1 MLIWGIYF
9 YLFIFHNTMKNKR
22 RITYLFIIIVTAALF
37 SYQYLM
43 NESVVLSKNKQ
54 AALSEQ
60 MTSIE
65 QVVKSDITK
74 NTQNFLTFP
83 VENSKDEFT
92 TLYTYFSLHFLDE
105 SPNKKV
111 CERFSNELSKDKF
124 TQTEE
129 TFYTGIERLYYSMNL
144 IELCDQAQL
153 PSNTMANAENAIEKL
168 YKQTY
173 FKEGYFLSNEF
184 KEFREK
190 EGYEEVKMMQ
200 TSMMLELSQKA
211 DVDLNANKAA
221 IAKWLNQFMEDKT
234 DPLFIRHYLKI
245 MKTLDIEPAPSI
257 IDRISYESIIQK
269 DYYEFND
276 LLTIESLTYLHKQE
290 LLTLSREQIL
300 SILQRL
306 TYSSS
311 QFVNIQQEYYVL
323 SIYSNLNQLDHYPL
337 RDKLSNQF
345 NRYVYPDGMMP
356 VFSKTTN
363 PYSPYYSMVVAMQSA
378 DEDDVAA
385 IQLQK
390 YLSGLLKEADVEEL
404 MGLDPFEVLSYIHLK
419 KYIDNSYP
427 DTKEAKEIAE
437 AIKHELPSRVNAGNV
452 IRTSY
457 MIDSLA
463 LLDAELKPVEFPEN
477 TMEIMKKLGQGKT
490 KLFSN
495 STDFSNLLYINSLA
509 ATGKFSKE
517 LKEIVPYVEKINID
531 LSSEVAAYELYH
543 KTLFLKQMEET
554 TDDNAIADQLITLH
568 NGYGYKLNNKQ
579 SYKNFYATML
589 LNRLNQSLLGEEQ
602 IHEQ

>member
-1 MLIWGIYF
+1 
-9 YLFIFHNTMKNKR
+9 MKNKR
-22 RITYLFIIIVTAALF
+22 KITCLFIIIVTVAIF

-43 NESVVLSKNKQ
+43 NEPVVLSKNKE

-65 QVVKSDITK
+65 QAVKSDITK

-83 VENSKDEFT
+83 VEDSKDEFT

-105 SPNKKV
+105 GPNKKV
-111 CERFSNELSKDKF
+111 CERFSNELSKEEF

-129 TFYTGIERLYYSMNL
+129 TFYTGIERLYHSMKL
-144 IELCDQAQL
+144 IELCDQDKL
-153 PSNTMANAENAIEKL
+153 PAHTMANAKDAIEKL
-168 YKQTY
+168 YKQTF

-184 KEFREK
+184 KEFRNK
-190 EGYEEVKMMQ
+190 EGYEEVKLMQ

-211 DVDLNANKAA
+211 GIDLNGNKAA
-221 IAKWLNQFMEDKT
+221 ITKWLNQFMEDKT
-234 DPLFIRHYLKI
+234 DPLFIRHYLEI
-245 MKTLDIEPAPSI
+245 MKTFNIEPATSI

-269 DYYEFND
+269 NYYEFND
-276 LLTIESLTYLHKQE
+276 LLTIESLTYLHKEE
-290 LLTLSREQIL
+290 LLTLNREQLL
-300 SILQRL
+300 SILRTL

-311 QFVNIQQEYYVL
+311 QFSNIQQEYYVL
-323 SIYSNLNQLDHYPL
+323 SIYSNLNQLDHYPHQ
-337 RDKLSNQF
+337 DKLSNQYD
-345 NRYVYPDGMMP
+345 RYVYPDGMMP

-378 DEDDVAA
+378 EDDDVAA

-390 YLSGLLKEADVEEL
+390 YLSGFLKDTDIEEL
-404 MGLDPFEVLSYIHLK
+404 MGLDPFEILSYIQLK
-419 KYIDNSYP
+419 KHIDETYP
-427 DTKEAKEIAE
+427 HTDEAKEIAK
-437 AIKHELPSRVNAGNV
+437 AIKHELPSQVNAGNV

-463 LLDAELKPVEFPEN
+463 LLDAELKAGEFPKN
-477 TMEIMKKLGQGKT
+477 TMEIVKQLGHGKT
-490 KLFSN
+490 KLFMN
-495 STDFSNLLYINSLA
+495 STDFTNLIYMNSLA

-517 LKEIVPYVEKINID
+517 LKDIVPYVKKIKID
-531 LSSEVAAYELYH
+531 LSSEVAAYELYN
-543 KTLFLKQMEET
+543 KTRFLKQMEEE
-554 TDDNAIADQLITLH
+554 TDDNVIADHLIKLN

-579 SYKNFYATML
+579 NFKNFYATIF

-602 IHEQ
+602 IHEH